1 MDATNTNN
9 HAGIER
15 REASEKAEALLR
27 VINDYR
33 MYCNRFETL
42 PTWDILEF
50 LRKLEKELFERYGKE
65 VNNAELDRAR
75 NDYFL
80 LTHKKPFMAWGV
92 EELRK
97 RMDEFKAE
105 TDKKNETLDK
115 QYLIVKKSQWKKAM
129 KKKSRVDHSQLQ
141 RTK

>member
-1 MDATNTNN
+1 MDSSNTNN

-33 MYCNRFETL
+33 VYCNRFETL

-50 LRKLEKELFERYGKE
+50 LSKLERELFERYGKE

-97 RMDEFKAE
+97 RMEEFKAE
-105 TDKKNETLDK
+105 TDKANDSMSSE
-115 QYLIVKKSQWKKAM
+115 YLTVKKSQWKKAL
-129 KKKSRVDHSQLQ
+129 KRK
-141 RTK
+141 

>member
-1 MDATNTNN
+1 MAEFMDATNTNN

-15 REASEKAEALLR
+15 REASEKAEALLK

-33 MYCNRFETL
+33 VYCNRFETL

-50 LRKLEKELFERYGKE
+50 LSKLERELFERYGKE

-115 QYLIVKKSQWKKAM
+115 QYLIVKKSQWKKAL
-129 KKKSRVDHSQLQ
+129 KKK
-141 RTK
+141 

>member
-1 MDATNTNN
+1 MAEFMDSSNTNN

-50 LRKLEKELFERYGKE
+50 LSKLERELFERYGKE

-97 RMDEFKAE
+97 RMEEFKAE
-105 TDKKNETLDK
+105 TDKENETLDK

-129 KKKSRVDHSQLQ
+129 KKK
-141 RTK
+141 

>member
-1 MDATNTNN
+1 MDSSNTNN
-9 HAGIER
+9 HTGIER

-33 MYCNRFETL
+33 VYCNRFENL

-50 LRKLEKELFERYGKE
+50 LSKLERELFERYGKE

-97 RMDEFKAE
+97 RMEEFKAE
-105 TDKKNETLDK
+105 TDKANDSMSSE
-115 QYLIVKKSQWKKAM
+115 YLTVKKSQWKKAL
-129 KKKSRVDHSQLQ
+129 KRK
-141 RTK
+141 

>member
-15 REASEKAEALLR
+15 REASEKAEALLK

-33 MYCNRFETL
+33 VYCNRFETL

-50 LRKLEKELFERYGKE
+50 LSKLERELFERYGKE

-115 QYLIVKKSQWKKAM
+115 QYLIVKKSQWKKATKMM
-129 KKKSRVDHSQLQ
+129 KKK
-141 RTK
+141 

>member
-1 MDATNTNN
+1 MAEFMDATNTNN

-15 REASEKAEALLR
+15 REASEKAEALLK

-50 LRKLEKELFERYGKE
+50 LSKLERELFERYGKE

-97 RMDEFKAE
+97 RMEEFKAE

-129 KKKSRVDHSQLQ
+129 KRK
-141 RTK
+141 

>member
-1 MDATNTNN
+1 MAEFMDSSNTNN

-27 VINDYR
+27 VINEYR

-50 LRKLEKELFERYGKE
+50 LSKLERELFERYGKE

-80 LTHKKPFMAWGV
+80 LTNKKPFMAWGV

-97 RMDEFKAE
+97 RMEEFKAE
-105 TDKKNETLDK
+105 TDKANDSMSSE
-115 QYLIVKKSQWKKAM
+115 YLTVKKSQWKKAL
-129 KKKSRVDHSQLQ
+129 KKRA
-141 RTK
+141 

>member
-1 MDATNTNN
+1 MDSSNTNN

-50 LRKLEKELFERYGKE
+50 LSKLERELFERYGKE

-97 RMDEFKAE
+97 RMEEFKAE
-105 TDKKNETLDK
+105 TDKENETLDK

-129 KKKSRVDHSQLQ
+129 KKK
-141 RTK
+141 

>member
-129 KKKSRVDHSQLQ
+129 KKK
-141 RTK
+141 

>member
-1 MDATNTNN
+1 MDSSNTNN

-15 REASEKAEALLR
+15 REASEKAEALLK
-27 VINDYR
+27 VINEYR
-33 MYCNRFETL
+33 VYCNRFENL

-50 LRKLEKELFERYGKE
+50 LSKLERELFERYGKE

-97 RMDEFKAE
+97 RMEEFKAE
-105 TDKKNETLDK
+105 TDKANDSMSSE
-115 QYLIVKKSQWKKAM
+115 YLTVKKSQWKKAL
-129 KKKSRVDHSQLQ
+129 KKRA
-141 RTK
+141 

>member
-1 MDATNTNN
+1 MAEFMDSSNTNN

-27 VINDYR
+27 VINEYR

-50 LRKLEKELFERYGKE
+50 LSKLERELFERYGKE

-97 RMDEFKAE
+97 RMEEFKAE
-105 TDKKNETLDK
+105 TDKENETLDK

-129 KKKSRVDHSQLQ
+129 KKK
-141 RTK
+141 

>member
-50 LRKLEKELFERYGKE
+50 LSKLERELFERYGKE

-75 NDYFL
+75 NNYFL

-97 RMDEFKAE
+97 RMEEFKAE
-105 TDKKNETLDK
+105 TDKANDSMSSE
-115 QYLIVKKSQWKKAM
+115 YLTVKKSQWKKAL
-129 KKKSRVDHSQLQ
+129 KRK
-141 RTK
+141 

>member
-15 REASEKAEALLR
+15 REASEKAEALLK

-33 MYCNRFETL
+33 VYCNRFETL

-50 LRKLEKELFERYGKE
+50 LSKLERELFERYGKE

-97 RMDEFKAE
+97 RMEEFKAE
-105 TDKKNETLDK
+105 TDKANDSMSSE
-115 QYLIVKKSQWKKAM
+115 YLTVKKSQWKKAL
-129 KKKSRVDHSQLQ
+129 KKRA
-141 RTK
+141 

>member
-1 MDATNTNN
+1 MDSSNTNN

-27 VINDYR
+27 VINEYR
-33 MYCNRFETL
+33 VYCNRFETL

-50 LRKLEKELFERYGKE
+50 LSKLERELFERYGKE

-97 RMDEFKAE
+97 RMEEFKAE
-105 TDKKNETLDK
+105 TDKENETLDK
-115 QYLIVKKSQWKKAM
+115 QYLIVKKSQWKKAL
-129 KKKSRVDHSQLQ
+129 KKK
-141 RTK
+141 

>member
-1 MDATNTNN
+1 MDSSNTNN

-50 LRKLEKELFERYGKE
+50 LSKLERELFERYGKE

-97 RMDEFKAE
+97 RMEEFKAE
-105 TDKKNETLDK
+105 TDKANDSMSSE
-115 QYLIVKKSQWKKAM
+115 YLTVKKSQWKKAL
-129 KKKSRVDHSQLQ
+129 KKK
-141 RTK
+141 

>member
-1 MDATNTNN
+1 MAEFMDATNTNN

-15 REASEKAEALLR
+15 REASEKAEALLK

-33 MYCNRFETL
+33 VYCNRFETL

-50 LRKLEKELFERYGKE
+50 LSKLERELFERYGKE

-129 KKKSRVDHSQLQ
+129 KKK
-141 RTK
+141 